1 MTDIRDQYEKA
12 AIVFAAAIGA
22 TVLAFVLVL
31 IAVAIVVV
39 SNIITK

>member
-1 MTDIRDQYEKA
+1 MIK
-12 AIVFAAAIGA
+12 AAIGA

-39 SNIITK
+39 SNIMTK